1 MSKTG
6 DELKLMAELSMLFI
20 GTSEVLND
28 LINLRGTTISS
39 PLLGNAA
46 AFICDKPEDEEYI
59 KHLSEFRGKDARSS
73 PVYIRPQYTGLKG
86 RLKSSFLFFINF
98 FSIIY
103 I

>member
-28 LINLRGTTISS
+28 LMNLRGTTISS

-46 AFICDKPEDEEYI
+46 AFVCDKPEDEEYI
-59 KHLSEFRGKDARSS
+59 KHLSEFQHDFAEKTLDLLQ
-73 PVYIRPQYTGLKG
+73 YI
-86 RLKSSFLFFINF
+86 SDH
-98 FSIIY
+98 SIQD
-103 I
+103 